1 MRARLSP
8 SRRGPRRRV
17 GRATSLGRLRVVVK
31 VECDEAFIRAH
42 HIETVADLVI
52 NTDAVVATL
61 VRVSRGPEVRRGAG
75 VAAGAVTSVFA
86 RLRPNAHHAASKSD
100 ADDATI
106 GAFAAAVSAWT
117 HSPGVCF
124 FSPSTDESR
133 PSSSSQDDENPD
145 TVKCAMDAD
154 GYVTGFTRGAPPPG
168 GMVKVGVTAYRSSF
182 LTRENRTRG
191 GRKATRG
198 GGGRLNEPRWWT
210 RTRRWRRG
218 TESWRSR

>member
-8 SRRGPRRRV
+8 SRRGPCVCRD
-17 GRATSLGRLRVVVK
+17 RAGDFVEDATFDVVVK

-117 HSPGVCF
+117 HSPWSLF
-124 FSPSTDESR
+124 FRAVD
-133 PSSSSQDDENPD
+133 
-145 TVKCAMDAD
+145 
-154 GYVTGFTRGAPPPG
+154 
-168 GMVKVGVTAYRSSF
+168 
-182 LTRENRTRG
+182 
-191 GRKATRG
+191 
-198 GGGRLNEPRWWT
+198 
-210 RTRRWRRG
+210 
-218 TESWRSR
+218 